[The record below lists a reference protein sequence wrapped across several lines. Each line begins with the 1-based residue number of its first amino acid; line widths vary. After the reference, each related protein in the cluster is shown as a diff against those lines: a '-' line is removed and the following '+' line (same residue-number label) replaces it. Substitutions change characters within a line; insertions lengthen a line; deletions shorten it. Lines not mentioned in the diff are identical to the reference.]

1 LELWNA
7 IFFCNMVLGQ
17 VVLRRGDAK
26 KAASF
31 LLAAG
36 KTSGSPQLNS
46 FGPNMSL
53 ANDLLAAGERQ
64 SVLDFFDLCSSFWKM
79 DSGRLQKWH
88 KNVAA
93 GVDPQF
99 GANLLY

>member
-1 LELWNA
+1 
-7 IFFCNMVLGQ
+7 
-17 VVLRRGDAK
+17 
-26 KAASF
+26 
-31 LLAAG
+31 
-36 KTSGSPQLNS
+36 
-46 FGPNMSL
+46 MSL
-53 ANDLLAAGERQ
+53 ANDLLAAVERQ

-88 KNVAA
+88 EDVAA